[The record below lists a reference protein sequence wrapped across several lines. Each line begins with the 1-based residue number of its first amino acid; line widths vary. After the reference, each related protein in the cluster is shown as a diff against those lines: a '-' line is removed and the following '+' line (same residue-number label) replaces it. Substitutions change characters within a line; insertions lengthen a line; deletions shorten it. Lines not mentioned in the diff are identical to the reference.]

1 MLFSFTNEHVSS
13 QNVSSSSCV
22 RIRMNENEAL
32 HIIDVPT
39 CFCRTCFNRAA
50 TAIQSSVK
58 THPPLALLRCS
69 FGSIPCV
76 APWPCCHLTPIP
88 VIWKKKK
95 KIHKT
100 SGVCSLCCAC
110 IANNLGYAMVE
121 KKNPICLY
129 SSRNRHY
136 THTLLTALSLNM
148 SRLPCAACDG

>member
-95 KIHKT
+95 KYIKQVGSAVPVLQT
-100 SGVCSLCCAC
+100 TLERYGW
-110 IANNLGYAMVE
+110 
-121 KKNPICLY
+121 KKKPICLY

-148 SRLPCAACDG
+148 YRLPCAACDG